1 MKYGMNLAWQL
12 QLSEGKFIIDTA
24 QLSAKCILF
33 SVQTDDQHT
42 KVNSLAAEDHLFK
55 KNH

>member
-24 QLSAKCILF
+24 QLSALYKQMNNI
-33 SVQTDDQHT
+33 
-42 KVNSLAAEDHLFK
+42 KVNSLAIYLK
-55 KNH
+55 KEIEIKW